1 MSGYL
6 IFCLVI
12 GLAIWPLKSA
22 KSAGR
27 GRKQVSNPVGAIDG
41 PGNFEIEVV
50 GESHYQP
57 ALESICGRRT
67 RDGAQKYVQ
76 ATLLLEDQNIHDS
89 HAVRIDVEGRTVGY
103 LPRDTAR
110 SYRKRIR
117 EAGHPR
123 LIGHCNAV
131 IRGGWDRGPADR
143 GYFGIWLDLPPN
155 QYSPG
160 GDG

>member
-6 IFCLVI
+6 IFCAVI
-12 GLAIWPLKSA
+12 GLVLWLLKGA

-27 GRKQVSNPVGAIDG
+27 GPIRVNDPVGAIDG

-57 ALESICGRRT
+57 APKSICGRRT

-76 ATLLLEDQNIHDS
+76 ATLLLEDQNAHDS
-89 HAVRIDVEGRTVGY
+89 QAVRIDVEGKTVGY

-123 LIGHCNAV
+123 LVGHRRAV
-131 IRGGWDRGPADR
+131 IRGVWDRGPADR

-155 QYSPG
+155 QHLPG
-160 GDG
+160 DD